1 MSIIKNLEK
10 GLYEFTNYF
19 KVSAVTDVPDP
30 EVKRVTPFRGA
41 ITNSGDLIEAEYI
54 NTVAQA
60 GVWWIKTTKDTT
72 VSGYEKFTTDIVI
85 EQNLVDGFKFKTKFP
100 TSNAS
105 STVKILLKGVE
116 YPVKKVVSGAV
127 VDLAIGDITAGAIAN
142 ITFVNDTVILEGEN
156 LASSTVPGIIT
167 ENRVEEIANTKT
179 NTTLATWCPFPVG
192 AIYMS
197 TTSANPSTFWT
208 GTTWQAFATGKTIV
222 GIDTSDTD
230 FNSVNKVGGSKEVVL
245 TIPNLPTH
253 NHTVGDNSHSHTVN
267 GVGDHSHT
275 LDNHSHHMDFNSQHP
290 TDSYMG
296 EVAMWRNDTTGHS
309 GKGYASGTNY
319 AGNNSNYAI
328 WMGQPHWHRVVGDT
342 WGSGAVGM
350 SGSGAHS
357 HTINATTHSH
367 TLSNTGSNTAHSN
380 LQPYIVTYI
389 WKRIS

>member
-85 EQNLVDGFKFKTKFP
+85 EQTLVDGFKFKTKFP

-116 YPVKKVVSGAV
+116 YPIKKVVSGTV

-208 GTTWQAFATGKTIV
+208 GTTWQAFATGKTII

-230 FNSVNKVGGSKEVVL
+230 FNSVNKTGGSKEVVL
-245 TIPNLPTH
+245 TVPNLPIH
-253 NHTVGDNSHSHTVN
+253 SHTVGDNSHSHTAN

-275 LDNHSHHMDFNSQHP
+275 LNDHAHYLPPHQHATSWGERDKTGYWGNYGASNSYIG
-290 TDSYMG
+290 S
-296 EVAMWRNDTTGHS
+296 
-309 GKGYASGTNY
+309 
-319 AGNNSNYAI
+319 
-328 WMGQPHWHRVVGDT
+328 GDT
-342 WGSGAVGM
+342 DGDNNMFLTSPVDQWTNGAGAVGM

>member
-85 EQNLVDGFKFKTKFP
+85 EQTLVDGFKFKTKFP

-253 NHTVGDNSHSHTVN
+253 NHTVGDNSHSHTAN

-275 LDNHSHHMDFNSQHP
+275 LNDHSHYIAPHQHATSWGERDNP
-290 TDSYMG
+290 GYWGNYGAPNSYMG
-296 EVAMWRNDTTGHS
+296 
-309 GKGYASGTNY
+309 TNSIDRD
-319 AGNNSNYAI
+319 NNMFLTSPVDQWTNGA
-328 WMGQPHWHRVVGDT
+328 
-342 WGSGAVGM
+342 GAVGM

>member
-1 MSIIKNLEK
+1 MSIVKNLEK
-10 GLYEFTNYF
+10 GLYEYTNYF
-19 KVSAVTDVPDP
+19 KVSSVTDVPDP

-85 EQNLVDGFKFKTKFP
+85 EQTLVDGFKFKTKFP

-105 STVKILLKGVE
+105 STVKILLKGGE

-245 TIPNLPTH
+245 TIPNLPSH
-253 NHTVGDNSHSHTVN
+253 NHTVGDNSHSHTAN
-267 GVGDHSHT
+267 GVGDHSHVLNDHAHYLPPHQHAT
-275 LDNHSHHMDFNSQHP
+275 SWGEKSRTGYWGNYGASNSYTGSGATIDDDNNMFLTSPVDQ
-290 TDSYMG
+290 
-296 EVAMWRNDTTGHS
+296 W
-309 GKGYASGTNY
+309 TNG
-319 AGNNSNYAI
+319 A
-328 WMGQPHWHRVVGDT
+328 
-342 WGSGAVGM
+342 GAVGM

-380 LQPYIVTYI
+380 LQPYVVTYI

>member
-85 EQNLVDGFKFKTKFP
+85 EQILVDGFKFKTKFP

-156 LASSTVPGIIT
+156 LASATVPGIIT

-222 GIDTSDTD
+222 GIDISDTD

-245 TIPNLPTH
+245 TIPNLPSH
-253 NHTVGDNSHSHTVN
+253 NHTVGDNSHSHTAN

-275 LDNHSHHMDFNSQHP
+275 LNDHSHYIAPHQHGTSWGERDKTGYWGNWPGKNSYLG
-290 TDSYMG
+290 S
-296 EVAMWRNDTTGHS
+296 
-309 GKGYASGTNY
+309 
-319 AGNNSNYAI
+319 
-328 WMGQPHWHRVVGDT
+328 GDT
-342 WGSGAVGM
+342 DYDNNMFLTSPVDQWTNGAGAVGM

-380 LQPYIVTYI
+380 LQPYVVTYI

>member
-19 KVSAVTDVPDP
+19 KISSVTDVPDL

-85 EQNLVDGFKFKTKFP
+85 EQTLVDGFKFKTKFP

-142 ITFVNDTVILEGEN
+142 ITFVNDIIILEGEN
-156 LASSTVPGIIT
+156 LASATVPGIIT

-197 TTSANPSTFWT
+197 TTSANPGTFWT
-208 GTTWQAFATGKTIV
+208 NTTWQAFATGKTII

-230 FNSVNKVGGSKEVVL
+230 FNSVNKTGGSKEVVL
-245 TIPNLPTH
+245 TVPNLPIH
-253 NHTVGDNSHSHTVN
+253 SHTVGDNSHSHTAN

-275 LDNHSHHMDFNSQHP
+275 LNDHSHYLPPHQHG
-290 TDSYMG
+290 SGWG
-296 EVAMWRNDTTGHS
+296 EQNQTGYW
-309 GKGYASGTNY
+309 GNWPGTNFRGSFSTDY
-319 AGNNSNYAI
+319 DNNMFLTSPVDQWTNGA
-328 WMGQPHWHRVVGDT
+328 
-342 WGSGAVGM
+342 GAVGM

-380 LQPYIVTYI
+380 LQPYVVTYI

>member
-10 GLYEFTNYF
+10 GLYEHTNYF

-85 EQNLVDGFKFKTKFP
+85 EQTLVDGFKFKTKFP

-116 YPVKKVVSGAV
+116 YPIKKVVSGAV

-230 FNSVNKVGGSKEVVL
+230 FNSVNKVGGSKGVVL
-245 TIPNLPTH
+245 TVSQLPTH
-253 NHTVGDNSHSHTVN
+253 NHTVGDNTHTHSMNGAGNHWHQVNDHTHLVPDHTHQVVLSLWGEDGSTLGHVASGGTSREFGHHVQDGWAQGGSVWTQASAPNTNAVGDHVHSINNVTHSHTV
-267 GVGDHSHT
+267 
-275 LDNHSHHMDFNSQHP
+275 
-290 TDSYMG
+290 
-296 EVAMWRNDTTGHS
+296 
-309 GKGYASGTNY
+309 
-319 AGNNSNYAI
+319 
-328 WMGQPHWHRVVGDT
+328 
-342 WGSGAVGM
+342 
-350 SGSGAHS
+350 
-357 HTINATTHSH
+357 
-367 TLSNTGSNTAHSN
+367 SNTGDNESHSN
-380 LQPYIVTYI
+380 LQPYVVTYI

>member
-19 KVSAVTDVPDP
+19 KISSVTDVPDP

-85 EQNLVDGFKFKTKFP
+85 EQTLVDGFKFKTKFP

-116 YPVKKVVSGAV
+116 YPIKKVVSGAV

-142 ITFVNDTVILEGEN
+142 ITFVNDIIILEGEN
-156 LASSTVPGIIT
+156 LASATVPGIIT

-197 TTSANPSTFWT
+197 TTSANPGTFWT
-208 GTTWQAFATGKTIV
+208 DTTWQAFATGKTII

-230 FNSVNKVGGSKEVVL
+230 FNSVNKTGGSKEVVL
-245 TIPNLPTH
+245 TVPNLPAH
-253 NHTVGDNSHSHTVN
+253 SHTVGDNSHSHTAN
-267 GVGDHSHT
+267 AVGDHSHT
-275 LDNHSHHMDFNSQHP
+275 LNDHAHYLPPHQHGSGWGEQNQTGYWGNWPGKNFRGSASTDGDNNMFLTSPVDQ
-290 TDSYMG
+290 
-296 EVAMWRNDTTGHS
+296 W
-309 GKGYASGTNY
+309 TNG
-319 AGNNSNYAI
+319 A
-328 WMGQPHWHRVVGDT
+328 
-342 WGSGAVGM
+342 GAVGM
-350 SGSGAHS
+350 SGSGEHS

-367 TLSNTGSNTAHSN
+367 SLSNTGSNTAHSN
-380 LQPYIVTYI
+380 LQPYVVTYI

>member
-19 KVSAVTDVPDP
+19 KISSVTDVPDP

-85 EQNLVDGFKFKTKFP
+85 EQTLVDGFKFKTKFP
-100 TSNAS
+100 NSNAS

-142 ITFVNDTVILEGEN
+142 ITFVNDIIILEGEN
-156 LASSTVPGIIT
+156 LASATVPGIIT

-208 GTTWQAFATGKTIV
+208 DTTWQAFATGKTII

-230 FNSVNKVGGSKEVVL
+230 FNSVNKTGGSKEVVL
-245 TIPNLPTH
+245 TVPNLPIH
-253 NHTVGDNSHSHTVN
+253 SHTVGDNSHSHTAN
-267 GVGDHSHT
+267 GVGDHSHV
-275 LDNHSHHMDFNSQHP
+275 LNDHSHYLPPHQHG
-290 TDSYMG
+290 SGWG
-296 EVAMWRNDTTGHS
+296 ERNQTGYW
-309 GKGYASGTNY
+309 GNWPGTNFRGSNATDY
-319 AGNNSNYAI
+319 DNNMFLTSPVDQWTNGA
-328 WMGQPHWHRVVGDT
+328 
-342 WGSGAVGM
+342 GAVGM

-367 TLSNTGSNTAHSN
+367 SLSNTGSNTAHSN
-380 LQPYIVTYI
+380 LQPYVVTYI
-389 WKRIS
+389 WKRIA

>member
-19 KVSAVTDVPDP
+19 KISSVTDVPDP

-41 ITNSGDLIEAEYI
+41 ITNSGDLIEADYI
-54 NTVAQA
+54 NTVAKA

-85 EQNLVDGFKFKTKFP
+85 EQELVDGFKFKTKFP

-116 YPVKKVVSGAV
+116 YPIKKVVSGAV

-142 ITFVNDTVILEGEN
+142 ITFVSDTVILEGEN

-167 ENRVEEIANTKT
+167 EDRVEEIANTKT
-179 NTTLATWCPFPVG
+179 NDTLATWCPFPVG

-197 TTSANPSTFWT
+197 TNSANPSTFWT

-230 FNSVNKVGGSKEVVL
+230 FNSVNKAGGSKEVVL
-245 TIPNLPTH
+245 TVPNLPAH
-253 NHTVGDNSHSHTVN
+253 NHTVGDNTHSHSVN

-275 LDNHSHHMDFNSQHP
+275 LNDHSHYLPPHQHVSP
-290 TDSYMG
+290 WGDNGAGAPWGTYG
-296 EVAMWRNDTTGHS
+296 
-309 GKGYASGTNY
+309 GKN
-319 AGNNSNYAI
+319 
-328 WMGQPHWHRVVGDT
+328 M
-342 WGSGAVGM
+342 WGSGSADNNNWWYYTSPVDQWTNGAGAVGM

-357 HTINATTHSH
+357 HTINNTTHSH

>member
-19 KVSAVTDVPDP
+19 KISSVTDVPDP

-85 EQNLVDGFKFKTKFP
+85 EQTLVDGFKFKTKFP

-116 YPVKKVVSGAV
+116 YPIKKVVSGAV

-142 ITFVNDTVILEGEN
+142 ITFVNDIVILEGEN
-156 LASSTVPGIIT
+156 LASATVPGIIT

-208 GTTWQAFATGKTIV
+208 GTTWQAFATGKTII

-230 FNSVNKVGGSKEVVL
+230 FNSVNKTGGSKEVVL
-245 TIPNLPTH
+245 TVPNLPIH
-253 NHTVGDNSHSHTVN
+253 NHTVGDNTHTHSMN

-275 LDNHSHHMDFNSQHP
+275 LNDHAHYLPPHQHGSGWGEQNQTGYWGNWPGSNFRGSASTDYDNNMFLTSPVDQ
-290 TDSYMG
+290 
-296 EVAMWRNDTTGHS
+296 W
-309 GKGYASGTNY
+309 TNG
-319 AGNNSNYAI
+319 A
-328 WMGQPHWHRVVGDT
+328 
-342 WGSGAVGM
+342 GAVGM

-380 LQPYIVTYI
+380 LQPYVVTYI

>member
-19 KVSAVTDVPDP
+19 KVSSVTDVPDP

-41 ITNSGDLIEAEYI
+41 ITNSGDLIEADYI

-85 EQNLVDGFKFKTKFP
+85 EQTLVDGFKFKTKFP

-116 YPVKKVVSGAV
+116 YPIKKVVSGTV

-208 GTTWQAFATGKTIV
+208 GTTWQAFATGKTII

-245 TIPNLPTH
+245 TIPNLPIH
-253 NHTVGDNSHSHTVN
+253 SHTVGDNSHSHTAN

-275 LDNHSHHMDFNSQHP
+275 LNDHAHYLPPHQHA
-290 TDSYMG
+290 TSWG
-296 EVAMWRNDTTGHS
+296 EHNATGYW
-309 GKGYASGTNY
+309 GNWPGTNFRGL
-319 AGNNSNYAI
+319 AAKMDQDNNMFLTSPVDQWTNGA
-328 WMGQPHWHRVVGDT
+328 
-342 WGSGAVGM
+342 GAVGM

>member
-19 KVSAVTDVPDP
+19 KVSSVTDVPDP

-41 ITNSGDLIEAEYI
+41 ITNSGDLIEADYI

-85 EQNLVDGFKFKTKFP
+85 EQTLVDGFKFKTKFP

-230 FNSVNKVGGSKEVVL
+230 FNSVNKTGGSKEVVL
-245 TIPNLPTH
+245 TVPNLPSH
-253 NHTVGDNSHSHTVN
+253 NHTVGDNSHSHTAN

-275 LDNHSHHMDFNSQHP
+275 LNDHSHYIAPHQHATSWGERDKTGYWGNFGASNSYLG
-290 TDSYMG
+290 S
-296 EVAMWRNDTTGHS
+296 
-309 GKGYASGTNY
+309 
-319 AGNNSNYAI
+319 
-328 WMGQPHWHRVVGDT
+328 GDT
-342 WGSGAVGM
+342 DGDNNMFLTSPVDQWTNGAGAVGM

>member
-19 KVSAVTDVPDP
+19 KVSSVTDVPDP

-41 ITNSGDLIEAEYI
+41 ITNSGDLIEADYI

-85 EQNLVDGFKFKTKFP
+85 EQTLVDGFKFKTKFP

-253 NHTVGDNSHSHTVN
+253 NHTVGDNSHSHTAN

-275 LDNHSHHMDFNSQHP
+275 LNDHAHYLPPHQHA
-290 TDSYMG
+290 TSWG
-296 EVAMWRNDTTGHS
+296 EHNATGYW
-309 GKGYASGTNY
+309 GNWPGTNFRGLS
-319 AGNNSNYAI
+319 AEMDQDNNMFLTSPVDQWTNGA
-328 WMGQPHWHRVVGDT
+328 
-342 WGSGAVGM
+342 GAVGM

>member
-19 KVSAVTDVPDP
+19 KISSVTDVPDP

-85 EQNLVDGFKFKTKFP
+85 EQTLVDGFKFKTKFP
-100 TSNAS
+100 TSNAN
-105 STVKILLKGVE
+105 STVKIELKGVE
-116 YPVKKVVSGAV
+116 YPVKKVVAGAV

-142 ITFVNDTVILEGEN
+142 ITFVNDTIILEGEN
-156 LASSTVPGIIT
+156 LASATVPGIIT
-167 ENRVEEIANTKT
+167 EDRVEEIANTKT

-208 GTTWQAFATGKTIV
+208 GTTWQAFATGKTII

-230 FNSVNKVGGSKEVVL
+230 FNSVNKTGGSKEVVL
-245 TIPNLPTH
+245 TVPNLPVHTH
-253 NHTVGDNSHSHTVN
+253 AVGDNSHSHSVN
-267 GVGDHSHT
+267 AVGDHSHILNDHAHYLPPHQHGT
-275 LDNHSHHMDFNSQHP
+275 GWGEQGHIGYWGNWPGNGYRGTSAKVDWDNNMFLTSPVDQ
-290 TDSYMG
+290 
-296 EVAMWRNDTTGHS
+296 W
-309 GKGYASGTNY
+309 TNG
-319 AGNNSNYAI
+319 A
-328 WMGQPHWHRVVGDT
+328 
-342 WGSGAVGM
+342 GAVGM
-350 SGSGAHS
+350 SDSGAHS

>member
-85 EQNLVDGFKFKTKFP
+85 EQTLVDGFKFKTKFP

-253 NHTVGDNSHSHTVN
+253 NHTVGDNSHSHTAN
-267 GVGDHSHT
+267 EVGDHSHT
-275 LDNHSHHMDFNSQHP
+275 LNDHAHYLPPHQHG
-290 TDSYMG
+290 SGWG
-296 EVAMWRNDTTGHS
+296 EKNQTGHW
-309 GKGYASGTNY
+309 GNWPGTNFRGTNSIDY
-319 AGNNSNYAI
+319 DNNMFLTSPVDQWTNGA
-328 WMGQPHWHRVVGDT
+328 
-342 WGSGAVGM
+342 GAVGM

>member
-85 EQNLVDGFKFKTKFP
+85 EQTLVDGFKFKTKFP

-116 YPVKKVVSGAV
+116 YPIKKVVSGTV

-208 GTTWQAFATGKTIV
+208 GTTWQAFATGKTII

-230 FNSVNKVGGSKEVVL
+230 FNSVNKTGGSKEVVL
-245 TIPNLPTH
+245 TVPNLPIH
-253 NHTVGDNSHSHTVN
+253 SHTVGDNSHSHTAN

-275 LDNHSHHMDFNSQHP
+275 LNDHAHYLPPHQHGTSWGERNKTGYWGNYGASNSYDGLKAEMD
-290 TDSYMG
+290 
-296 EVAMWRNDTTGHS
+296 
-309 GKGYASGTNY
+309 
-319 AGNNSNYAI
+319 AGNNMFLTSPVDQWTNGA
-328 WMGQPHWHRVVGDT
+328 
-342 WGSGAVGM
+342 GAVGM

>member
-10 GLYEFTNYF
+10 GLYEYTNYF
-19 KVSAVTDVPDP
+19 KVSSVTDVPDP

-41 ITNSGDLIEAEYI
+41 ITNSGDLIEADYI

-72 VSGYEKFTTDIVI
+72 VSDYEKFTTDIVI
-85 EQNLVDGFKFKTKFP
+85 EQTLVDGFKFKTKFP

-116 YPVKKVVSGAV
+116 YPIKKVVSGAV

-192 AIYMS
+192 AVYMS

-208 GTTWQAFATGKTIV
+208 GTTWQAFATGKTII
-222 GIDTSDTD
+222 GIDTSDTE
-230 FNSVNKVGGSKEVVL
+230 FNSVNKTGGSKEVVL
-245 TIPNLPTH
+245 TVPNLPAH
-253 NHTVGDNSHSHTVN
+253 NHTVGDNTHSHTEN
-267 GVGDHSHT
+267 AVGDHSHT
-275 LDNHSHHMDFNSQHP
+275 LNDHSHYIAPHQHG
-290 TDSYMG
+290 TSWG
-296 EVAMWRNDTTGHS
+296 EQNATGYW
-309 GKGYASGTNY
+309 GNWPGTNFRGQAA
-319 AGNNSNYAI
+319 AGIDHDNNMFLTSPVDQWTNGA
-328 WMGQPHWHRVVGDT
+328 
-342 WGSGAVGM
+342 GAVGM

-357 HTINATTHSH
+357 HTINAITHSH

>member
-85 EQNLVDGFKFKTKFP
+85 EQTLVDGFKFKTKFP

-116 YPVKKVVSGAV
+116 YPIKKVVSGTV

-253 NHTVGDNSHSHTVN
+253 NHTVGDNSHSHTAN
-267 GVGDHSHT
+267 EAGDHSHT
-275 LDNHSHHMDFNSQHP
+275 LNDHAHYLPPHQHA
-290 TDSYMG
+290 TSWGEKNKTGYWGNYGASNSYMG
-296 EVAMWRNDTTGHS
+296 SNATDGDNNMFLTSPVDQW
-309 GKGYASGTNY
+309 TNG
-319 AGNNSNYAI
+319 A
-328 WMGQPHWHRVVGDT
+328 
-342 WGSGAVGM
+342 GAVGM

>member
-10 GLYEFTNYF
+10 GLYEYTNYF
-19 KVSAVTDVPDP
+19 KVSSVTDVPDP

-100 TSNAS
+100 TSNTS

-208 GTTWQAFATGKTIV
+208 GTTWEAFATGKTIV

-245 TIPNLPTH
+245 TVPNLPSH
-253 NHTVGDNSHSHTVN
+253 NHTVGDNTHTHTAN

-275 LDNHSHHMDFNSQHP
+275 LNDHSHYIAPHQHVVPYGDRGGGAPWGTYGDKNMYGSANS
-290 TDSYMG
+290 D
-296 EVAMWRNDTTGHS
+296 RNDWWYYTS
-309 GKGYASGTNY
+309 PVDQWTNG
-319 AGNNSNYAI
+319 A
-328 WMGQPHWHRVVGDT
+328 
-342 WGSGAVGM
+342 GAVGM

>member
-41 ITNSGDLIEAEYI
+41 ITNSGDLIEADYI

-85 EQNLVDGFKFKTKFP
+85 EQTLVDGFKFKTKFP
-100 TSNAS
+100 TSNVS

-116 YPVKKVVSGAV
+116 YPVKKVVSGTV

-156 LASSTVPGIIT
+156 LASATVPGIIT

-208 GTTWQAFATGKTIV
+208 GTTWQAFATGKTII

-230 FNSVNKVGGSKEVVL
+230 FNSVNKTGGSKEVVL
-245 TIPNLPTH
+245 TVPNLPTH
-253 NHTVGDNSHSHTVN
+253 SHTVGDNSHSHTVN
-267 GVGDHSHT
+267 GVEDHSHT
-275 LDNHSHHMDFNSQHP
+275 LNDHAHYLPPHQHGSGWGEQNHTGYWGNWPGKNFRGSSATDWDNNMFLTSPVDQ
-290 TDSYMG
+290 
-296 EVAMWRNDTTGHS
+296 W
-309 GKGYASGTNY
+309 TNG
-319 AGNNSNYAI
+319 A
-328 WMGQPHWHRVVGDT
+328 
-342 WGSGAVGM
+342 GAVGM

>member
-19 KVSAVTDVPDP
+19 KVSSVTDVPDP

-60 GVWWIKTTKDTT
+60 GVLWIKTTKDTT
-72 VSGYEKFTTDIVI
+72 VPGYEKFTTDIVI
-85 EQNLVDGFKFKTKFP
+85 EQTLVDGFKFKTKFP

-245 TIPNLPTH
+245 TIPNLPIH
-253 NHTVGDNSHSHTVN
+253 NHTVGDNSHSHTAN
-267 GVGDHSHT
+267 EVGDHSHI
-275 LDNHSHHMDFNSQHP
+275 LNDHSHYIAPHQHG
-290 TDSYMG
+290 SGWG
-296 EVAMWRNDTTGHS
+296 EHNHTGYW
-309 GKGYASGTNY
+309 GNWP
-319 AGNNSNYAI
+319 GNNFIGAAATDRGNNMFLTSPVDQWTNGA
-328 WMGQPHWHRVVGDT
+328 
-342 WGSGAVGM
+342 GAVGM

>member
-85 EQNLVDGFKFKTKFP
+85 EQTLVDGFKFKTKFP

-253 NHTVGDNSHSHTVN
+253 NHTVGDNSHSHTAN

-275 LDNHSHHMDFNSQHP
+275 LNDHSHYIAPHQHA
-290 TDSYMG
+290 TSWG
-296 EVAMWRNDTTGHS
+296 EKNATGHWGNYGASNSYIGS
-309 GKGYASGTNY
+309 GGTD
-319 AGNNSNYAI
+319 GDNNMFLTSPVDQWTNGA
-328 WMGQPHWHRVVGDT
+328 
-342 WGSGAVGM
+342 GAVGM

>member
-85 EQNLVDGFKFKTKFP
+85 EQTLVDGFKFKTKFP

-116 YPVKKVVSGAV
+116 YPIKKVVSGTV

-253 NHTVGDNSHSHTVN
+253 NHTVGDNSHSHTAN
-267 GVGDHSHT
+267 EVGDHSHT
-275 LDNHSHHMDFNSQHP
+275 LNDHAHYLPPHQHA
-290 TDSYMG
+290 TSWGERDRIGSWGNYGASNSYMG
-296 EVAMWRNDTTGHS
+296 S
-309 GKGYASGTNY
+309 
-319 AGNNSNYAI
+319 
-328 WMGQPHWHRVVGDT
+328 GDT
-342 WGSGAVGM
+342 DYDNNMFLTSPVDQWTNGAGAVGM

>member
-10 GLYEFTNYF
+10 GLYEYTNYF

-85 EQNLVDGFKFKTKFP
+85 EQTLVDGFKFKTKFP

-245 TIPNLPTH
+245 TIPNLPSH
-253 NHTVGDNSHSHTVN
+253 NHTVGDNSHSHTAN

-275 LDNHSHHMDFNSQHP
+275 LNDHSHYIAPHQHGTSWGEKNKTGYWGNYGASNS
-290 TDSYMG
+290 Y
-296 EVAMWRNDTTGHS
+296 V
-309 GKGYASGTNY
+309 GTNATDY
-319 AGNNSNYAI
+319 DNNMFLTSPVDQWTNGA
-328 WMGQPHWHRVVGDT
+328 
-342 WGSGAVGM
+342 GAVGM

>member
-19 KVSAVTDVPDP
+19 KISSVTDVPDL

-85 EQNLVDGFKFKTKFP
+85 EQTLVDGFKFKTKFP

-142 ITFVNDTVILEGEN
+142 ITFVNDIIILEGEN
-156 LASSTVPGIIT
+156 LASATVPGIIT

-208 GTTWQAFATGKTIV
+208 GTTWQAFATGKTII

-230 FNSVNKVGGSKEVVL
+230 FNSVNKTGGSKEVVL
-245 TIPNLPTH
+245 TVPNLPIH
-253 NHTVGDNSHSHTVN
+253 NHTVGDNTHTHSMN

-275 LDNHSHHMDFNSQHP
+275 LNDHAHYLPPHQHGSGWGEKNHTGYFGNWSGGGNYRGSSSTDWDNNMFLTSPVDQ
-290 TDSYMG
+290 
-296 EVAMWRNDTTGHS
+296 W
-309 GKGYASGTNY
+309 TNG
-319 AGNNSNYAI
+319 A
-328 WMGQPHWHRVVGDT
+328 
-342 WGSGAVGM
+342 GAVGM

-380 LQPYIVTYI
+380 LQPYVVTYI

>member
-10 GLYEFTNYF
+10 GLYEYTNYF
-19 KVSAVTDVPDP
+19 KVSSVTDVPDP

-41 ITNSGDLIEAEYI
+41 ITNSGDLIEADYI

-85 EQNLVDGFKFKTKFP
+85 EQSLVDGFKFKTKFP

-116 YPVKKVVSGAV
+116 YPIKKVVSGVV
-127 VDLAIGDITAGAIAN
+127 VDLVIGDITAGAIAN

-208 GTTWQAFATGKTIV
+208 GTVWQAYATGKTII
-222 GIDTSDTD
+222 GIDVSDTD
-230 FNSVNKVGGSKEVVL
+230 FNTVNKTGGVKNVALTVGQ
-245 TIPNLPTH
+245 LPTH
-253 NHTVGDNSHSHTVN
+253 THTISDNTHSHGMAGAGNHSHTTQ
-267 GVGDHSHT
+267 DHSHYVPPHKHIVPWGEKNYGGAWGT
-275 LDNHSHHMDFNSQHP
+275 YGNNNMPGSGNSDGDNNWVYTSP
-290 TDSYMG
+290 TDQYTNGAGALGMT
-296 EVAMWRNDTTGHS
+296 WS
-309 GKGYASGTNY
+309 GD
-319 AGNNSNYAI
+319 
-328 WMGQPHWHRVVGDT
+328 H
-342 WGSGAVGM
+342 
-350 SGSGAHS
+350 AHG
-357 HTINATTHSH
+357 IDNTTHSH
-367 TLSNTGSNTAHSN
+367 TIGNIGDNATHTN

>member
-1 MSIIKNLEK
+1 MSVIKNLEK
-10 GLYEFTNYF
+10 GLYEYTNYF
-19 KVSAVTDVPDP
+19 KVSSVTDVPDP

-41 ITNSGDLIEAEYI
+41 ITNSGDLIEADYI

-72 VSGYEKFTTDIVI
+72 VSDYEKFTTDIVI
-85 EQNLVDGFKFKTKFP
+85 EQTLVDGFKFKTKFP

-116 YPVKKVVSGAV
+116 YPIKKVVSGAV

-142 ITFVNDTVILEGEN
+142 ITFVNGTVILEGEN

-222 GIDTSDTD
+222 GIDTSDTE
-230 FNSVNKVGGSKEVVL
+230 FNSVNKTGGSKEVVL
-245 TIPNLPTH
+245 TVPNLPAH
-253 NHTVGDNSHSHTVN
+253 NHTVGDNTHSHTEN
-267 GVGDHSHT
+267 AVGDHSHT
-275 LDNHSHHMDFNSQHP
+275 LNDHSHYIAPHQHG
-290 TDSYMG
+290 TSWG
-296 EVAMWRNDTTGHS
+296 ERDATG
-309 GKGYASGTNY
+309 YW
-319 AGNNSNYAI
+319 GNWPGGNFRGS
-328 WMGQPHWHRVVGDT
+328 GDT
-342 WGSGAVGM
+342 DGDNNMFLTSPVDQWTNGAGAVGM

-357 HTINATTHSH
+357 HTINAITHSH
-367 TLSNTGSNTAHSN
+367 TLSNTGSNTAHCN

>member
-85 EQNLVDGFKFKTKFP
+85 EQTLVDGFKFKTKFP

-245 TIPNLPTH
+245 TIPNLPSH
-253 NHTVGDNSHSHTVN
+253 NHTVGDNTHTHSMNGAGGHWHQVNDHTHLVPDHTHQVVLSLWDEKGSTLGHVGSGGN
-267 GVGDHSHT
+267 GREFGHHVQDGWAQGGSVWTQASAPNTNAVGDHV
-275 LDNHSHHMDFNSQHP
+275 HSI
-290 TDSYMG
+290 
-296 EVAMWRNDTTGHS
+296 
-309 GKGYASGTNY
+309 
-319 AGNNSNYAI
+319 NNI
-328 WMGQPHWHRVVGDT
+328 
-342 WGSGAVGM
+342 
-350 SGSGAHS
+350 
-357 HTINATTHSH
+357 THSH

>member
-19 KVSAVTDVPDP
+19 KISSVTDVPDL

-85 EQNLVDGFKFKTKFP
+85 EQTLVDGFKFKTKFP

-142 ITFVNDTVILEGEN
+142 ITFVNDTIILEGEN
-156 LASSTVPGIIT
+156 LASATVPGIIT

-197 TTSANPSTFWT
+197 TTSSNPGTFWT
-208 GTTWQAFATGKTIV
+208 GTTWQAFATGKTII

-230 FNSVNKVGGSKEVVL
+230 FNSVNKTGGSKEVVL
-245 TIPNLPTH
+245 TVPNLPIH
-253 NHTVGDNSHSHTVN
+253 NHTVGDNTHTHSMN

-275 LDNHSHHMDFNSQHP
+275 LNDHSHYLPPHQHG
-290 TDSYMG
+290 SGWG
-296 EVAMWRNDTTGHS
+296 EQNQTG
-309 GKGYASGTNY
+309 YW
-319 AGNNSNYAI
+319 GNWGGNSNF
-328 WMGQPHWHRVVGDT
+328 R
-342 WGSGAVGM
+342 GSAKTDWDNNMFLTSPVDQWTNGAGAVSYYVLYYFLCYLM
-350 SGSGAHS
+350 CDC
-357 HTINATTHSH
+357 
-367 TLSNTGSNTAHSN
+367 
-380 LQPYIVTYI
+380 V
-389 WKRIS
+389 

>member
-10 GLYEFTNYF
+10 GLYEYTNYF
-19 KVSAVTDVPDP
+19 KVSSVTDVPDP

-85 EQNLVDGFKFKTKFP
+85 EQILVDGFKFKTKFP

-179 NTTLATWCPFPVG
+179 NATLATWCPFPVG

-253 NHTVGDNSHSHTVN
+253 NHTVGDNSHSHTAN

-275 LDNHSHHMDFNSQHP
+275 LNDHAHYLPPHQHA
-290 TDSYMG
+290 TSWG
-296 EVAMWRNDTTGHS
+296 EHNATGYW
-309 GKGYASGTNY
+309 GNWPGTNFRGL
-319 AGNNSNYAI
+319 AAKMDQDNNMFLTSPVDQWTNGA
-328 WMGQPHWHRVVGDT
+328 
-342 WGSGAVGM
+342 GAVGM

>member
-19 KVSAVTDVPDP
+19 KVSSVTDVPDP

-41 ITNSGDLIEAEYI
+41 ITNSGDLIEADYI

-85 EQNLVDGFKFKTKFP
+85 EQTLVDGFKFKTKFP
-100 TSNAS
+100 TSNVS

-253 NHTVGDNSHSHTVN
+253 NHTVGDNSHSHTAN
-267 GVGDHSHT
+267 AVGDHSHT
-275 LDNHSHHMDFNSQHP
+275 LNDHSHYIAPHQHG
-290 TDSYMG
+290 TSWG
-296 EVAMWRNDTTGHS
+296 EKNAI
-309 GKGYASGTNY
+309 GYWGNWPGTNFRGSLSTDY
-319 AGNNSNYAI
+319 DNNMFLTSPVDQWTNGA
-328 WMGQPHWHRVVGDT
+328 
-342 WGSGAVGM
+342 GAVGM

-367 TLSNTGSNTAHSN
+367 TLSNTGGNTAHSN

>member
-10 GLYEFTNYF
+10 GVYEFTNYF

-85 EQNLVDGFKFKTKFP
+85 EQTLVDGFKFKTKFP

-142 ITFVNDTVILEGEN
+142 ITFVNDIIILEGEN

-230 FNSVNKVGGSKEVVL
+230 FNSVNKTGGSKEVVL
-245 TIPNLPTH
+245 TVPNLPTH

-275 LDNHSHHMDFNSQHP
+275 LNDHAHYLPPHQHGSGWGEQNH
-290 TDSYMG
+290 
-296 EVAMWRNDTTGHS
+296 TGYW
-309 GKGYASGTNY
+309 GNWP
-319 AGNNSNYAI
+319 GNNF
-328 WMGQPHWHRVVGDT
+328 R
-342 WGSGAVGM
+342 GSSSTDWDNNMFLTSPVDQWTNGEGAVGM

>member
-1 MSIIKNLEK
+1 MSVIKNLEK

-19 KVSAVTDVPDP
+19 KISSVTDVPDL

-85 EQNLVDGFKFKTKFP
+85 EQTLVDGFKFKTKFP

-116 YPVKKVVSGAV
+116 YPIKKVVSGAV

-142 ITFVNDTVILEGEN
+142 ITFVNDIIILEGEN
-156 LASSTVPGIIT
+156 LASATVPGIIT

-197 TTSANPSTFWT
+197 TTSENPSTFWT
-208 GTTWQAFATGKTIV
+208 GTTWQAFATGKTII

-230 FNSVNKVGGSKEVVL
+230 FNSVNKTGGSKEVVL
-245 TIPNLPTH
+245 TVPNLPAH
-253 NHTVGDNSHSHTVN
+253 SHTVGDNSHSHTAN
-267 GVGDHSHT
+267 AVGDHSHT
-275 LDNHSHHMDFNSQHP
+275 LNDHSHYLPPHQHG
-290 TDSYMG
+290 SGWG
-296 EVAMWRNDTTGHS
+296 EQNHTGYW
-309 GKGYASGTNY
+309 GNWP
-319 AGNNSNYAI
+319 GNNFRGSASTDYDNNMFLTYHYKSCDSCPLFV
-328 WMGQPHWHRVVGDT
+328 QYHFPHGH
-342 WGSGAVGM
+342 
-350 SGSGAHS
+350 
-357 HTINATTHSH
+357 
-367 TLSNTGSNTAHSN
+367 
-380 LQPYIVTYI
+380 
-389 WKRIS
+389 KR

>member
-1 MSIIKNLEK
+1 MSVIKNLEK

-72 VSGYEKFTTDIVI
+72 VSGYEKFTSDIVI
-85 EQNLVDGFKFKTKFP
+85 EQTLVDGFKFKTKFP

-142 ITFVNDTVILEGEN
+142 ITFVNDIIILEGEN

-197 TTSANPSTFWT
+197 TTNANPSTFWT

-230 FNSVNKVGGSKEVVL
+230 FNSVNKTGGSKEVVL
-245 TIPNLPTH
+245 TVPNLPTH

-275 LDNHSHHMDFNSQHP
+275 LNDHAHYLPPHQHG
-290 TDSYMG
+290 SGWG
-296 EVAMWRNDTTGHS
+296 EQNQTGYW
-309 GKGYASGTNY
+309 GNWP
-319 AGNNSNYAI
+319 GNNF
-328 WMGQPHWHRVVGDT
+328 R
-342 WGSGAVGM
+342 GSSATDWDNNMFLTSPVDQWTNGAGAVGM

>member
-85 EQNLVDGFKFKTKFP
+85 EQTLVDGFKFKTKFP

-253 NHTVGDNSHSHTVN
+253 NHTVGDNSHSHTANVA
-267 GVGDHSHT
+267 GDHSHT
-275 LDNHSHHMDFNSQHP
+275 LNDHAHYLPPHQHA
-290 TDSYMG
+290 TNWGEHNTTGYWGNYGASNTYMG
-296 EVAMWRNDTTGHS
+296 LAGKVDTNNNMFLTS
-309 GKGYASGTNY
+309 PVDQWTNG
-319 AGNNSNYAI
+319 A
-328 WMGQPHWHRVVGDT
+328 
-342 WGSGAVGM
+342 GAVGM

>member
-19 KVSAVTDVPDP
+19 KISSVTDVPDP

-85 EQNLVDGFKFKTKFP
+85 EQTLVDGFKFKTKFP

-142 ITFVNDTVILEGEN
+142 ITFVNDIIILEGEN
-156 LASSTVPGIIT
+156 LASATVPGIIT

-208 GTTWQAFATGKTIV
+208 GTTWQAFATGKTII

-230 FNSVNKVGGSKEVVL
+230 FNSVNKTGGSKEVVL
-245 TIPNLPTH
+245 TVPNLPAH
-253 NHTVGDNSHSHTVN
+253 SHTVGDNSHSHTAN
-267 GVGDHSHT
+267 AVGDHSHT
-275 LDNHSHHMDFNSQHP
+275 LNDHAHYLPPHQHG
-290 TDSYMG
+290 SGWG
-296 EVAMWRNDTTGHS
+296 EQNQ
-309 GKGYASGTNY
+309 KGYW
-319 AGNNSNYAI
+319 GNWPGKNFRGSSSTDYDNNMFLTYHYKSCDSCPLFV
-328 WMGQPHWHRVVGDT
+328 QYHFPHGHK
-342 WGSGAVGM
+342 M
-350 SGSGAHS
+350 
-357 HTINATTHSH
+357 
-367 TLSNTGSNTAHSN
+367 
-380 LQPYIVTYI
+380 
-389 WKRIS
+389 

>member
-85 EQNLVDGFKFKTKFP
+85 EQTLVDGFKFKTKFP

-253 NHTVGDNSHSHTVN
+253 NHTVGDNSHSHTAN

-275 LDNHSHHMDFNSQHP
+275 LNDHSHYIAPHQHATSWGERDKTGYWGNYGASNSYIG
-290 TDSYMG
+290 S
-296 EVAMWRNDTTGHS
+296 
-309 GKGYASGTNY
+309 
-319 AGNNSNYAI
+319 
-328 WMGQPHWHRVVGDT
+328 GDT
-342 WGSGAVGM
+342 DVDNNMFLTSPVDQWTNGAGAVGM